1 MSMLKRLAACG
12 ALLLLVAG
20 SAMAQSDLSSMMQQQ
35 QKSGSMIE
43 QTGEVLPLATPEE
56 AMFALDEPIDPDEYT
71 LGPGDVLGVSIPRLV
86 GGYVQIMIG
95 PDGTL
100 AVPNLPVVKVTGMTI
115 TEARAF
121 LSNTWSQSGKGVQM
135 GLMQMRR
142 MRVSVGGEVMV
153 PGQYIVTPMDRAS
166 VLVELAF
173 GKKRGAHQRRA
184 TLVHRDGSQQNVDLL
199 RYNNFG
205 ALDANPR
212 LQAGDHLVIFPKRVY
227 SPVIAVGGAVV
238 KPGSFPWIDGD
249 DVMSAIQLAG
259 GFDTPVLGDSIWI
272 SHLGD
277 NGSVTVEAIA
287 IAGLDF
293 ETNRGVTLLPGDAI
307 RVDEKELGP
316 TRGSIVVSGEVNRPG
331 AYPVI
336 PGETKLSDVIK
347 MAGGFTQYAWLE
359 GARVWRPWNNTD
371 PRSEYAR
378 SLDSLTTRFDRYI
391 DVEATRQFLRDSGR
405 DYLYAD
411 FKRLYPQGAAPDL
424 SYDVVVY
431 DSMQVTVPREI
442 KTVLVSGQ
450 VIHPGIIAYHEGWSY
465 KDYVKQAGGF
475 AKSAEKKRTRLIP
488 YGSNVWYSLKSKN
501 DIQPGDII
509 FVPEIDEKA
518 KQQSFSDLAYLV
530 LQGGTLVTLVWRTFF
545 LN

>member
-1 MSMLKRLAACG
+1 
-12 ALLLLVAG
+12 
-20 SAMAQSDLSSMMQQQ
+20 
-35 QKSGSMIE
+35 
-43 QTGEVLPLATPEE
+43 
-56 AMFALDEPIDPDEYT
+56 
-71 LGPGDVLGVSIPRLV
+71 
-86 GGYVQIMIG
+86 
-95 PDGTL
+95 
-100 AVPNLPVVKVTGMTI
+100 
-115 TEARAF
+115 
-121 LSNTWSQSGKGVQM
+121 
-135 GLMQMRR
+135 
-142 MRVSVGGEVMV
+142 
-153 PGQYIVTPMDRAS
+153 
-166 VLVELAF
+166 
-173 GKKRGAHQRRA
+173 
-184 TLVHRDGSQQNVDLL
+184 
-199 RYNNFG
+199 
-205 ALDANPR
+205 
-212 LQAGDHLVIFPKRVY
+212 
-227 SPVIAVGGAVV
+227 
-238 KPGSFPWIDGD
+238 
-249 DVMSAIQLAG
+249 
-259 GFDTPVLGDSIWI
+259 
-272 SHLGD
+272 
-277 NGSVTVEAIA
+277 
-287 IAGLDF
+287 
-293 ETNRGVTLLPGDAI
+293 
-307 RVDEKELGP
+307 
-316 TRGSIVVSGEVNRPG
+316 
-331 AYPVI
+331 
-336 PGETKLSDVIK
+336 